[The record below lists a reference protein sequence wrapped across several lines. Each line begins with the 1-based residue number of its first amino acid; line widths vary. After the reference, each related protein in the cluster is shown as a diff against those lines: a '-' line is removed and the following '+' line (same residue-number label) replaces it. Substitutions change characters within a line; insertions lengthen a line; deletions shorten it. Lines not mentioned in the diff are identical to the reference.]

1 MSHLFNDKA
10 SSDIILETNGDVK
23 FYVHRF
29 ILCSWS
35 EVFLEL
41 FLKLDE
47 TVSTST
53 VHEEDQQYV
62 VFLPVDEVEAFQ
74 LFLKYMYTERL
85 SADVNLIWE
94 VVSLADEYKVD
105 ELKKACSASLLGYIS
120 SCPLNGR
127 LVEVM
132 SKAQVRKMKN
142 LKEAIWQRILRN
154 LCFFPESLLPTL
166 STRQLCEALKRSD
179 LVVENEYYLL
189 QILLPKL
196 RELFTVPENVSLR
209 KS

>member
-1 MSHLFNDKA
+1 MAFYYPWWKSPDRVRLKPKKKKPRKRKLKPAQGLSFLQNITDNGFIFTDAENLTDKQLRQKIKALKESIKKEQCHQTLTDNMSHLFNDKA
-10 SSDIILETNGDVK
+10 SSDIILEINGDVK

-53 VHEEDQQYV
+53 VNEEDQQYA

-105 ELKKACSASLLGYIS
+105 ELKKSL
-120 SCPLNGR
+120 
-127 LVEVM
+127 
-132 SKAQVRKMKN
+132 
-142 LKEAIWQRILRN
+142 
-154 LCFFPESLLPTL
+154 
-166 STRQLCEALKRSD
+166 
-179 LVVENEYYLL
+179 
-189 QILLPKL
+189 
-196 RELFTVPENVSLR
+196 
-209 KS
+209 